1 MAKEKISDIDLSP
14 KGQQEAIDELAG
26 TDLLRQQRDALLAA
40 LEKYGV
46 HKWSCKP
53 DSADGCTCGYEQA
66 IALAKPKEDGIL
78 AVNCLHCNKT
88 TLTEEIKRKK
98 SAYAKKVKE

>member
-40 LEKYGV
+40 LEKYGL
-46 HKWSCKP
+46 W
-53 DSADGCTCGYEQA
+53 
-66 IALAKPKEDGIL
+66 L
-78 AVNCLHCNKT
+78 
-88 TLTEEIKRKK
+88 
-98 SAYAKKVKE
+98 

>member
-40 LEKYGV
+40 LEKYGE
-46 HKWSCKP
+46 HKP
-53 DSADGCTCGYEQA
+53 DCAKRRRAGSSAVQDRLIQLGCTCGLEQA
-66 IALAKPKEDGIL
+66 AA
-78 AVNCLHCNKT
+78 
-88 TLTEEIKRKK
+88 
-98 SAYAKKVKE
+98 KVKK